1 MSKDRERFLDA
12 GMDDYIPKPVN
23 MNTLVE
29 AMVQG
34 GGMQQDVSANFLG
47 DGMKSSRLIDS
58 AIPQALRCV
67 ARQFL
72 PLVLFCLFPLSAL
85 AEGERVLFISSYHP
99 GFPTFFQ
106 QTEGLRT
113 ELEPAGI
120 TLDVEFMDT
129 KRFSETEYAA
139 LFLKH
144 LRFKLKKIPAY
155 DAFVVADDAALH
167 FALEYRQELFAG
179 RPVIFCGVNNQDLAH
194 ALSGTPG
201 ITGVIESISIR
212 ETLEAMW
219 RLRPGLK
226 TVYALVDGEPGGQ
239 GDLRTYLAQR
249 EFFSEKS
256 LQVLGLDTMTWNE
269 LRDRLSALRQDEA
282 VLLLSAYR
290 DRDLITRSFEDALKF
305 ILEHTRVPVLHLWE
319 HGLGQGIFGGRIISH
334 TEQGRIAG
342 QLTLKI
348 LAGTPAHSIP
358 VVEGSEANRYVFDHA
373 VLTRF
378 GIKEFQL
385 PSSSEVRGKPFS
397 ILSQYGTEIFV
408 AVVFLVT
415 LIALVAALISHIYRL
430 RRAQVQITDSEKRYK
445 ALFDANADGI
455 LAADSATRRFV
466 FANPA
471 VCRMFGYSEEEFRA
485 LKVDDIH
492 PQENLEEVLGNF
504 NAQALGQKDTA
515 EALPC
520 LRRDG
525 SVFAADI
532 RSFLLGINGT
542 SCAVGLFRDVT
553 ERSQILDAL
562 RQTQERLALAIAG
575 SNDGIWD
582 WDRVADQVY
591 FSPRWK
597 EIIGYEDHE
606 LRNDLEEWRSRIHPE
621 DRERVLSVNNQ
632 FFSSDAS
639 HFVVEYRLR
648 HKDGTYR
655 WIMGRGT
662 CLRDKDGVPCRMAGS
677 HADIT
682 ERKAMELELVSVRD
696 AALAASVAKSA
707 FLANMSHEI
716 RTPLNGIMG
725 MLQLLASS
733 SLNEEQK
740 NYVHMADVS
749 GQRLTVLLSDILD
762 ISRIEAGKLLLTE
775 RAFDLEEMR
784 TSIITLFSIPTQKK
798 GIKLVV
804 ELAPDLPPRL
814 IGDDLR
820 LRQILFNLVGNAV
833 KFTSEGFV
841 QTQISVLSIQPD
853 NACRLLFSVQ
863 DSGEGISD
871 ALLPIIFEP
880 FVQGEGSYVRR
891 HQGAGLGLAIVGRLM
906 HMMGGSLAIDSSK
919 EGTTICFSLNFKIPE
934 ATAKTTVARKHSEK
948 TGHGNLRILLAED
961 DPVNMFAAR
970 RILEKAGHNVTP
982 ASDGGHAIELLRESE
997 FDLILMDVQMPV
1009 MDGLEAAAVIRK
1021 DQTLGDKS
1029 RIPIVA
1035 MTAYAMSGDREKF
1048 LSGGMDGYIAKP
1060 LSCET
1065 LYEIISNVVARKNIE
1080 PKPFAKGVSNK
1091 KGTLESN
1098 P

>member
-1 MSKDRERFLDA
+1 MQLFF
-12 GMDDYIPKPVN
+12 
-23 MNTLVE
+23 
-29 AMVQG
+29 G
-34 GGMQQDVSANFLG
+34 G
-47 DGMKSSRLIDS
+47 GMKSSRLIDS
-58 AIPQALRCV
+58 AITRTLRCV

-72 PLVLFCLFPLSAL
+72 PLLLFCLFPLFAW

-113 ELEPAGI
+113 ELEPADI

-129 KRFSETEYAA
+129 KRFSGTEYEKH
-139 LFLKH
+139 FLEH
-144 LRFKLKKIPAY
+144 LRFKLENVPAY
-155 DAFVVADDAALH
+155 DAFIVADDAALH

-179 RPVIFCGVNNQDLAH
+179 RPVIFCGVNNQELAH
-194 ALSGTPG
+194 ALSGTPD
-201 ITGVIESISIR
+201 ITGVMESISMR
-212 ETLEAMW
+212 ETLDALW
-219 RLRPGLK
+219 RLKPGLK

-239 GDLRTYLAQR
+239 GDLRIYLAQR
-249 EFFSEKS
+249 EFFAGKS

-269 LRDRLSALRQDEA
+269 LQDRLSALRQDEA
-282 VLLLSAYR
+282 ILLLSAYR
-290 DRDLITRSFEDALKF
+290 DRDLATKSFEDALKF

-319 HGLGQGIFGGRIISH
+319 HGLGQGILGGRIISH

-342 QLTLKI
+342 RLTLKI
-348 LAGTPAHSIP
+348 LAGTPAHSIA

-373 VLTRF
+373 ALTRF
-378 GIKEFQL
+378 GIEESLL
-385 PSSSEVRGKPFS
+385 PPGSEVRGKPYS
-397 ILSQYGTEIFV
+397 ILSQYGTEIVV
-408 AVVFLVT
+408 AVM
-415 LIALVAALISHIYRL
+415 ALVVQMVLVVALISRISRL
-430 RRAQVQITDSEKRYK
+430 RRAQARITDSEKRYK
-445 ALFDANADGI
+445 SLFDANSDGI

-471 VCRMFGYSEEEFRA
+471 VCRIFGYSEEEFRA
-485 LKVDDIH
+485 LRVDDIH
-492 PQENLEEVLGNF
+492 PQENLAEVLGNF
-504 NAQALGQKDTA
+504 NAQALGQKDVA
-515 EALPC
+515 EAVPC
-520 LRRDG
+520 LHRDG
-525 SVFAADI
+525 SVFTADI
-532 RSFLLGINGT
+532 RSFLLEINGT

-553 ERSQILDAL
+553 ERSQILDTL

-582 WDRVADQVY
+582 WNRVADQVY

-621 DRERVLSVNNQ
+621 DRERVLAVNNQ
-632 FFSSDAS
+632 FFESGAS

-662 CLRDKDGVPCRMAGS
+662 CLRDNDGVPCRMAGS

-682 ERKAMELELVSVRD
+682 ERKAMEHELVGVRD

-716 RTPLNGIMG
+716 RTPLNGLMG

-749 GQRLTVLLSDILD
+749 GRRLTTLLSDILD

-775 RAFDLEEMR
+775 RDFDLEEMR
-784 TSIITLFSIPTQKK
+784 ASIITLFSIPARKK
-798 GIKLVV
+798 GIRLDV
-804 ELAPDLPPRL
+804 ELAPNLPPRL
-814 IGDDLR
+814 VGDDLR

-833 KFTSEGFV
+833 KFTSAGFV
-841 QTQISVLSIQPD
+841 QTQISVLSSQPD
-853 NACRLLFSVQ
+853 NGCRLLFSVQ

-871 ALLPIIFEP
+871 TLLPTIFEP

-906 HMMGGSLAIDSSK
+906 HMMGGSLAIDSSDS
-919 EGTTICFSLNFKIPE
+919 GTTICFSLNFRIPE
-934 ATAKTTVARKHSEK
+934 GTAKTTVACKHSEK

-970 RILEKAGHNVTP
+970 RILDKAGHSVTP
-982 ASDGGHAIELLRESE
+982 ASNGGQVVELLRESE

-1009 MDGLEAAAVIRK
+1009 MDGLEATAVIRK
-1021 DQTLGDKS
+1021 DQTLGEKS

-1035 MTAYAMSGDREKF
+1035 MTAYAMNGDREKF
-1048 LSGGMDGYIAKP
+1048 LAGGMDGYIAKP
-1060 LSCET
+1060 LSSET
-1065 LYEIISNVVARKNIE
+1065 LYEIISKVVARNNIE
-1080 PKPFAKGVSNK
+1080 PEPCA
-1091 KGTLESN
+1091 
-1098 P
+1098 

>member
-1 MSKDRERFLDA
+1 M
-12 GMDDYIPKPVN
+12 II
-23 MNTLVE
+23 
-29 AMVQG
+29 
-34 GGMQQDVSANFLG
+34 
-47 DGMKSSRLIDS
+47 SRSTDN
-58 AIPQALRCV
+58 AFTPALRCV
-67 ARQFL
+67 MRLL
-72 PLVLFCLFPLSAL
+72 PSLLLFCLLPLCAR
-85 AEGERVLFISSYHP
+85 AEGERVLFVSSYHP

-113 ELEPAGI
+113 ELVPAGI

-129 KRFSETEYAA
+129 KRFSGTGHEA
-139 LFLKH
+139 LFLEN
-144 LRFKLKKIPAY
+144 LRFKLGKIPAY
-155 DAFVVADDAALH
+155 DAFIVADDAALQ
-167 FALEYRQELFAG
+167 FVLANRQDLFAG
-179 RPVIFCGVNNQDLAH
+179 RPVIFCGVNDQDLAH
-194 ALSGTPG
+194 ALSGTPDM
-201 ITGVIESISIR
+201 TGVIESISMR
-212 ETLEAMW
+212 ETLEALW
-219 RLRPGLK
+219 RMKPGLR
-226 TVYALVDGEPGGQ
+226 TVYALADGEPGGQ

-249 EFFSEKS
+249 EFFPGKN
-256 LQVLGLDTMTWNE
+256 LQVLALDAMTWSG
-269 LRDRLSALRQDEA
+269 LQDRLSALKQDEA

-290 DRDLITRSFEDALKF
+290 DRDLVTKSFEDALKF
-305 ILEHTRVPVLHLWE
+305 ILKHAHVPVVHLWE
-319 HGLGQGIFGGRIISH
+319 HGIGQGILGGKIISH
-334 TEQGRIAG
+334 TEQGRLAG
-342 QLTLKI
+342 RLALKI
-348 LAGTPAHSIP
+348 LAGTPAYSIP

-373 VLTRF
+373 MLTRF
-378 GIKEFQL
+378 GIEESLL
-385 PSSSEVRGKPFS
+385 PPGSEIRGKPLS
-397 ILSQYGTEIFV
+397 ILSQYGTEIV
-408 AVVFLVT
+408 VAAVVLTVQM
-415 LIALVAALISHIYRL
+415 LLVAALMSHITRL
-430 RRAQVQITDSEKRYK
+430 RCAQVRIKDSEKRYR

-455 LAADSATRRFV
+455 LAADSATRCFV

-485 LKVDDIH
+485 LRVNDIH
-492 PQENLEEVLGNF
+492 PREKLEEVLGNF
-504 NAQALGQKDTA
+504 TAQALGQKETA

-525 SVFAADI
+525 SVFLADV
-532 RSFLLGINGT
+532 RSFLLEIDGT

-562 RQTQERLALAIAG
+562 RQTQERLSLAIAG

-621 DRERVLSVNNQ
+621 DRERVLAVNNQ
-632 FFSSDAS
+632 FFEGDAS

-682 ERKAMELELVSVRD
+682 ERKAMELELVNVRD

-725 MLQLLASS
+725 MLQLLDSS
-733 SLNEEQK
+733 SLSGEQK
-740 NYVHMADVS
+740 NYVHMADLS
-749 GQRLTVLLSDILD
+749 GRRLTVLLSDILD
-762 ISRIEAGKLLLTE
+762 ISRIEAGKLMLTE
-775 RAFDLEEMR
+775 RDFDLEEMR
-784 TSIITLFSIPTQKK
+784 DSIITLFAIPARKK
-798 GIKLVV
+798 GVELIV
-804 ELAPDLPPRL
+804 ELAPDLPSRL

-833 KFTSEGFV
+833 KFTREGV
-841 QTQISVLSIQPD
+841 VRTQISMLSRRPD
-853 NACRLLFSVQ
+853 TGCLLLFSVE
-863 DSGEGISD
+863 DSGQGISD
-871 ALLPIIFEP
+871 SLLPAIFEP

-906 HMMGGSLAIDSSK
+906 RMMGGSLAIDSSDT
-919 EGTTICFSLNFKIPE
+919 GTTICFSLSFRIPTTTPTTTGERERAGKI
-934 ATAKTTVARKHSEK
+934 
-948 TGHGNLRILLAED
+948 GHRNLRILLAED
-961 DPVNMFAAR
+961 DPVSMFAAR
-970 RILEKAGHNVTP
+970 RILDKAGHVVTP
-982 ASDGGHAIELLRESE
+982 ASDGGQVLELLREGE

-1009 MDGLEAAAVIRK
+1009 MDGLEVTAAIRD
-1021 DQTLGDKS
+1021 DQTLGEKS

-1048 LSGGMDGYIAKP
+1048 LAGGMDGYIAKP
-1060 LSCET
+1060 LSSET
-1065 LYEIISNVVARKNIE
+1065 LYEIISKVVARNNIE
-1080 PKPFAKGVSNK
+1080 PEPCA
-1091 KGTLESN
+1091 
-1098 P
+1098 